1 MPSWMRSATICMMSK
16 PRKKF
21 ISICLAALLAS
32 VSGAGLMTF
41 FMPEPITVQAA
52 ETGGSDATYVTSLI
66 DPIRDQDGYSAVLY
80 NSTSGLPTSE
90 ANDIVQ
96 TSEGFIW
103 IGGYSGLIRYDGA
116 HFERPRITSLIA
128 SVTCMM
134 VDENERLWI
143 GTNESGIYIY
153 EHDVVYIVDE
163 EDGLPSPV
171 IRDMVRDSQGRV
183 YVATVSGLAII
194 DTDMNISVFDYPGI
208 SDKLIKDLWV
218 TDDGHVYGIT
228 NEGDVFTLR
237 YGAIEA
243 CYPHEDFDF
252 GTIDSLL
259 PDPSAPGYIYT
270 DVGDSTVR
278 YGRLANE
285 FNVEMSIDISP
296 LTQVMEFNY
305 LGGRIWICARNGVG
319 VIDNGKF
326 TLLDDL
332 PMDSSIGHVM
342 SDYEGNLWFTSTR
355 QGVMKIVPNRFTDL
369 YEKYHLPDA
378 VVNSTCKLDDRLYV
392 ATDKGLTVIGPDGPV
407 SGVPVSTVHTIS
419 GKELEYSDLVEMLDG
434 IRIRSV
440 IKDSRDRLWI
450 SSWRSYGLLRYDH
463 GEVTVFGEED
473 GLCSSQVRTVYETS
487 DSRFLVACTG
497 GINII
502 EGDRVTASYGER
514 EGIDNT
520 EILSVCEG
528 WDGDILIGTDGG
540 GIYILGSSGV
550 RLLTKADGLTSGVV
564 MRIKPARDRDIYWLV
579 TGTSLAYMTPGYG
592 IHTIESFPYSNN
604 FDLYE
609 NGRGEIWV
617 LSSSGI
623 YVLTTESLLADE
635 NLFPMHFSL
644 SNGLPH
650 ITTANSYSALDPDG
664 TLYISGTS
672 GVARVNIEKPFDD
685 VSELKASVPYIE
697 ADNVRIYPDAD
708 GKFSIPSTVRRL
720 TIYAYVYNYSLI
732 DPIVTYRLDGFDEED
747 TSVIRSELDPVYY
760 TNLRGGD
767 YRFVM
772 SLKDPMGRESNTI
785 TVPITKQ
792 KAVYEHL
799 WFILLMCLATIA
811 WITIAVKAYINKRIS
826 DLEKQHKEEAEK
838 ERIGNELRMA
848 SGIQNDMLPHEFPP
862 FPDIKE
868 FNIYAS
874 MDPARD
880 VGGDFYDFF
889 MTDEDHLCIVIADVS
904 GKGIPAALFMMI
916 SKVILQSNASM
927 GVSAAE
933 ILERT
938 NNALCS
944 DNRSD
949 MFVTVWI
956 GILNIRTG
964 VITAANA
971 GHEYPALMQDGRF
984 SLLKDKHGL
993 VIGGYEGMKYTEY
1006 EIHLNPGDKLF
1017 LYTDGVPEATS
1028 SNDDMFGTDRMI
1040 DALNMDP
1047 GVDCEQ
1053 ILKNVRQSVDTFV
1066 QDAEQFDDLTMLCLE
1081 YHGAQT
1087 EH

>member
-1 MPSWMRSATICMMSK
+1 
-16 PRKKF
+16 
-21 ISICLAALLAS
+21 
-32 VSGAGLMTF
+32 
-41 FMPEPITVQAA
+41 
-52 ETGGSDATYVTSLI
+52 
-66 DPIRDQDGYSAVLY
+66 
-80 NSTSGLPTSE
+80 
-90 ANDIVQ
+90 
-96 TSEGFIW
+96 
-103 IGGYSGLIRYDGA
+103 
-116 HFERPRITSLIA
+116 
-128 SVTCMM
+128 
-134 VDENERLWI
+134 
-143 GTNESGIYIY
+143 
-153 EHDVVYIVDE
+153 
-163 EDGLPSPV
+163 
-171 IRDMVRDSQGRV
+171 
-183 YVATVSGLAII
+183 
-194 DTDMNISVFDYPGI
+194 
-208 SDKLIKDLWV
+208 
-218 TDDGHVYGIT
+218 
-228 NEGDVFTLR
+228 
-237 YGAIEA
+237 
-243 CYPHEDFDF
+243 
-252 GTIDSLL
+252 
-259 PDPSAPGYIYT
+259 
-270 DVGDSTVR
+270 
-278 YGRLANE
+278 
-285 FNVEMSIDISP
+285 
-296 LTQVMEFNY
+296 
-305 LGGRIWICARNGVG
+305 
-319 VIDNGKF
+319 
-326 TLLDDL
+326 
-332 PMDSSIGHVM
+332 
-342 SDYEGNLWFTSTR
+342 
-355 QGVMKIVPNRFTDL
+355 
-369 YEKYHLPDA
+369 
-378 VVNSTCKLDDRLYV
+378 
-392 ATDKGLTVIGPDGPV
+392 
-407 SGVPVSTVHTIS
+407 
-419 GKELEYSDLVEMLDG
+419 
-434 IRIRSV
+434 
-440 IKDSRDRLWI
+440 
-450 SSWRSYGLLRYDH
+450 
-463 GEVTVFGEED
+463 
-473 GLCSSQVRTVYETS
+473 
-487 DSRFLVACTG
+487 
-497 GINII
+497 
-502 EGDRVTASYGER
+502 
-514 EGIDNT
+514 
-520 EILSVCEG
+520 
-528 WDGDILIGTDGG
+528 
-540 GIYILGSSGV
+540 
-550 RLLTKADGLTSGVV
+550 
-564 MRIKPARDRDIYWLV
+564 
-579 TGTSLAYMTPGYG
+579 
-592 IHTIESFPYSNN
+592 PYSNN

-650 ITTANSYSALDPDG
+650 ITTANSYSALDSDG

-848 SGIQNDMLPHEFPP
+848 SDIQNDMLPHEFPP

-916 SKVILQSNASM
+916 SKVILQSNATM

-949 MFVTVWI
+949 MFVTIWI

-1047 GVDCEQ
+1047 GADCEQ